1 MSNKK
6 APRHLP
12 GFQVPDIQHS
22 SCHRQGCRGRQ
33 EEDLPQGGLGRGTL
47 SFNCLREWI
56 LMIGKDL
63 LAPIAV
69 LNVLEKP
76 VRIVTS
82 TSFGYFWFRALLMNE
97 P

>member
-1 MSNKK
+1 
-6 APRHLP
+6 
-12 GFQVPDIQHS
+12 
-22 SCHRQGCRGRQ
+22 
-33 EEDLPQGGLGRGTL
+33 
-47 SFNCLREWI
+47 
-56 LMIGKDL
+56 MIGKDL